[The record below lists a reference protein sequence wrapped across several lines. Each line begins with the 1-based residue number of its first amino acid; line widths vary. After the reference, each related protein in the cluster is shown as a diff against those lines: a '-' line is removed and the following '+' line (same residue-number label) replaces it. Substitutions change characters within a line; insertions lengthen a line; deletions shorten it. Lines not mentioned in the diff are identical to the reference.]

1 MLLTRA
7 NAFAGD
13 TVKILADLTAMGIV
27 FFSIRPIY
35 NALKSRSWDT
45 LPVIGVPFLLG
56 TFVLAARS
64 GDEVNYFDPS
74 DAYDVV
80 MDDVSDL
87 YEDITGDVY

>member
-1 MLLTRA
+1 MLARA

-35 NALKSRSWDT
+35 EALKSRSWNT

-64 GDEVNYFDPS
+64 GDEVNYVDFS

-80 MDDVSDL
+80 VDDVSDIF
-87 YEDITGDVY
+87 EDVTGAVY